1 MLKLEEVMLSI
12 ARFSRTIYTGKSC
25 AIEICFPKLSANFI
39 NEPMTKR
46 SLLLKKIPAYNL
58 QELMVT
64 LVIIGILVLIAL
76 PALMP
81 LISRAKSVEAQNQ
94 LKHLYNTE
102 RQYFYMYSK
111 YSMDIDAIDFE
122 IPKTINE
129 NGTANYSYEIIEATN
144 NTFKARATAI
154 ADFDGDGIYNVWEIN
169 QDQQL
174 KEMVKD

>member
-1 MLKLEEVMLSI
+1 MKKFYES
-12 ARFSRTIYTGKSC
+12 RF
-25 AIEICFPKLSANFI
+25 
-39 NEPMTKR
+39 
-46 SLLLKKIPAYNL
+46 KIKAYNL

-102 RQYFYMYSK
+102 RQYFYMHSK
-111 YSMDIDAIDFE
+111 YSINIEEIDFE

-129 NGTANYSYEIIEATN
+129 NGTANYTYEILEATS
-144 NTFKARATAI
+144 NTFKARATAV
-154 ADFDGDGIYNVWEIN
+154 ADFDGDGLYNIWEIDHN
-169 QDQQL
+169 QLL
-174 KEMVKD
+174 KEIVKD

>member
-1 MLKLEEVMLSI
+1 MRTQSILS
-12 ARFSRTIYTGKSC
+12 
-25 AIEICFPKLSANFI
+25 
-39 NEPMTKR
+39 
-46 SLLLKKIPAYNL
+46 KKVRAYNL

-102 RQYFYMYSK
+102 RQYFYMHSK
-111 YSMDIDAIDFE
+111 YTIEMDAIDFE
-122 IPKTINE
+122 VPKTVNE
-129 NGTANYSYEIIEATN
+129 NGTANYSYEIIEATG

-154 ADFDGDGIYNVWEIN
+154 ADFDGDGVFNVWEIDHN
-169 QDQQL
+169 QLL
-174 KEMVKD
+174 KEVTKD

>member
-1 MLKLEEVMLSI
+1 MNK
-12 ARFSRTIYTGKSC
+12 K
-25 AIEICFPKLSANFI
+25 N
-39 NEPMTKR
+39 
-46 SLLLKKIPAYNL
+46 LLLKKLPSYNL

-76 PALMP
+76 PTLMP

-111 YSMDIDAIDFE
+111 YTNEIDAIDFE
-122 IPKTINE
+122 VPKTKE
-129 NGTANYSYEIIEATN
+129 QGGTANYRYEILEASS
-144 NTFKARATAI
+144 NTFKARATAV
-154 ADFDGDGIYNVWEIN
+154 ADFDGDGVFNVWEIN

-174 KEMVKD
+174 KEVVKD

>member
-1 MLKLEEVMLSI
+1 MRTQSILS
-12 ARFSRTIYTGKSC
+12 
-25 AIEICFPKLSANFI
+25 
-39 NEPMTKR
+39 
-46 SLLLKKIPAYNL
+46 KKVKAYNL

-102 RQYFYMYSK
+102 RQYFYMHSK
-111 YSMDIDAIDFE
+111 YTIEIEAIDFE
-122 IPKTINE
+122 VPKTVNE
-129 NGTANYSYEIIEATN
+129 NGTANYTYEIIEATG

-154 ADFDGDGIYNVWEIN
+154 TDFDGDGIFNVWEIDHH
-169 QDQQL
+169 QLL
-174 KEMVKD
+174 KEVTKD